1 MIRRAGKH
9 AVVLGAGM
17 GGLLTARAL
26 ADFYDRVTLVERDD
40 LSGEGP
46 DGPRRGVPQGFHAH
60 ALLPRG
66 LRIIE
71 ELFPGVTEEMV
82 AAGAVSYEMIVH
94 LRMIMGGHEF
104 ARTPTGERGISA
116 TRPFL
121 ERHVLGRV
129 RALPTV
135 TVRDRSQVTGLMTD
149 DSSGTARVAG
159 VRIATAGRAGA
170 DEELPADL
178 VVDVMGRGGRTLAW
192 LETMGFERPE
202 EEVVKVEVSYATWY
216 LRLPEGSMKDRLVLV
231 GTYPGQP
238 KGVALCQV
246 EGDRW
251 LATLGGNAGAPAP
264 ADPADF
270 FAWVD
275 EVVPAEVAAAVRAA
289 EPLGEIGLARIPASV
304 RRHYERL
311 TRFPEGLLVA
321 GDALCNFNPI
331 YGQGMSVAALE
342 ASAMRECLREGTEG
356 LARRYFT
363 AAAKALDPA
372 WQLSTGADLAARDT
386 GVPMTPQARFMDAY
400 VRRLQRAASHDAE
413 AAVAFT
419 RVTGL
424 LDPPSALMR
433 PSVMWRVLRG

>member
-1 MIRRAGKH
+1 MMIRRAGKH
-9 AVVLGAGM
+9 AVVLGAGV

-26 ADFYDRVTLVERDD
+26 TDFYDRVTLVERDD
-40 LSGEGP
+40 LSGEGRE
-46 DGPRRGVPQGFHAH
+46 PRRGVPQGFHAH

-82 AAGAVSYEMIVH
+82 ADGAVPYEMIVQ

-121 ERHVLGRV
+121 ERHLLRRV
-129 RALPTV
+129 RGLPTV
-135 TVRDRSQVTGLMTD
+135 TVRDRNQVTGLMTD
-149 DSSGTARVAG
+149 AARVTG
-159 VRIATAGRAGA
+159 VRIAAAGQAG
-170 DEELPADL
+170 DEEELPADL
-178 VVDVMGRGGRTLAW
+178 VVDAMGRGGRTLAW
-192 LETMGFERPE
+192 LETMGFDRPA

-216 LRLPEGSMKDRLVLV
+216 LRIPEGALEERMVLV

-238 KGVALCQV
+238 KGAALCQV

-251 LATLGGNAGAPAP
+251 LVTLGGNAGARPP
-264 ADPADF
+264 ADAEEF
-270 FAWVD
+270 FAWVE
-275 EVVPAEVAAAVRAA
+275 EVVPADVAEAVRAA
-289 EPLGEIGLARIPASV
+289 EPLGEIGVARIPASV
-304 RRHYERL
+304 RRRYERL

-331 YGQGMSVAALE
+331 YGQGMAVAALE
-342 ASAMRECLREGTEG
+342 ALAMRECLRDGTEG

-372 WQLSTGADLAARDT
+372 WQLSTGADQAMREAGVARSR
-386 GVPMTPQARFMDAY
+386 QARLMGAY
-400 VRRLQRAASHDAE
+400 IRRLQRAAAHDAE

-433 PSVMWRVLRG
+433 PSVLWRALRG